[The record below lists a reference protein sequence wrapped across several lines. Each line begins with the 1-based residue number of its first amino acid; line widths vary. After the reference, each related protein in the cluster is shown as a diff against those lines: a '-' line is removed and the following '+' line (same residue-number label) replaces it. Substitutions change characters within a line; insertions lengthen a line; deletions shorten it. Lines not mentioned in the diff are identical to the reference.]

1 MPRSTPSAAS
11 ATTPSVREVAR
22 AIRAPV
28 VIALLALLIAI
39 GVAWAKSGQKAGF
52 LDPNAVD
59 PSGSRALRV
68 LLEQQGVQVETV
80 RTTDSAAAAANDGMS
95 TLLVTIPDLLQDGQ
109 VAQLKDVNADVV
121 LVAPREPSRWFA
133 RIQTDGTAPVS
144 RRDPACRLRMAVR
157 AGDAD
162 MGGTLWSAP
171 INDSLAPVE
180 CYPAGG
186 SPSLLQL
193 KREDSTTV
201 TFLGAPAPL
210 TNDRLDERGNASLA
224 LGLLGGRSHL
234 VWYIPSL
241 EISNEGRASLTS
253 LLPSGLKWAVLQVFL
268 AVGLIALWRARR
280 LGPVVEEPLPVVVRA
295 AEATE
300 GRARLLRRA
309 RARDRAAANL
319 RTATLDRLVPLVGL
333 PRGAAPSEVIEAIT
347 VRSRRPAAD
356 VAGLLYGAAPA
367 DDSALVRLADDL
379 DALER
384 EVRRS

>member
-1 MPRSTPSAAS
+1 M
-11 ATTPSVREVAR
+11 TPSVREVAR
-22 AIRAPV
+22 AIRAPL
-28 VIALLALLIAI
+28 VITLIALLIAL

-68 LLEQQGVQVETV
+68 LLEKEGVQVETV
-80 RTTDSAAAAANDGMS
+80 RTADTAAAAANDGMS
-95 TLLVTIPDLLQDGQ
+95 TLLVTIPDLLQDSQ
-109 VAQLKDVNADVV
+109 VAQLKDVNAG
-121 LVAPREPSRWFA
+121 EPSRWFA
-133 RIQTDGTAPVS
+133 RIQTDGSAPVS
-144 RRDPACRLRMAVR
+144 RRDPACRLQAAAR

-171 INDSLAPVE
+171 INDSLAPAE
-180 CYPAGG
+180 CYPAEG
-186 SPSLLQL
+186 SPSLLQVQ
-193 KREDSTTV
+193 REDSTTV
-201 TFLGAPAPL
+201 TFLGAPTAL

-224 LGLLGGRSHL
+224 LGLLGARPHL
-234 VWYIPSL
+234 VWYLPSL
-241 EISNEGRASLTS
+241 EITNEGRASVTS

-268 AVGLIALWRARR
+268 AVGLVALWRARR

-300 GRARLLRRA
+300 GRSRLLRRA

-319 RTATLDRLVPLVGL
+319 RTATLDRLLPLVGL
-333 PRGAAPSEVIEAIT
+333 PRGAAPSEAVEAIAS
-347 VRSRRPAAD
+347 RSGRPAAH